1 MGPEITQW
9 EWNNFQEIFPAWLV
23 YCWFQLLLIMP
34 SLWSVSFNPSLMY
47 TRGSF
52 LMLLIVL
59 CAITGAEGAFKKLK
73 PEPQSLLGSGG
84 PSPPSAPQ
92 HAGHTP
98 TTASCPTPARRRHRT
113 TFTQVYRV
121 RVRVT
126 LRPPVSRSVS
136 LGVEPRLGLMTRCYV
151 HDSYWRVVGSVICHC
166 LCQST
171 VNRQ

>member
-1 MGPEITQW
+1 VTYNIVRSRLKTRSVAES
-9 EWNNFQEIFPAWLV
+9 NSFLAIFAARQAS
-23 YCWFQLLLIMP
+23 CWFQLLLITSTR
-34 SLWSVSFNPSLMY
+34 SLWSGPLNPSLMY
-47 TRGSF
+47 TCGSF

-113 TFTQVYRV
+113 TFTQVRNKLPCLEQEWI
-121 RVRVT
+121 
-126 LRPPVSRSVS
+126 LRMYN
-136 LGVEPRLGLMTRCYV
+136 L
-151 HDSYWRVVGSVICHC
+151 
-166 LCQST
+166 
-171 VNRQ
+171 

>member
-1 MGPEITQW
+1 MGHQITQW
-9 EWNNFQEIFPAWLV
+9 EWNNFQEIFPAWLA
-23 YCWFQLLLIMP
+23 YCWFQSLFIV
-34 SLWSVSFNPSLMY
+34 SGLWSVSLNPSLMY

-59 CAITGAEGAFKKLK
+59 YAITGAEGAFKKLK

-113 TFTQVYRV
+113 TFTQVHSSHTFLFKHEYIYRMIAWSNCMRE
-121 RVRVT
+121 RVINILFLIM
-126 LRPPVSRSVS
+126 LR
-136 LGVEPRLGLMTRCYV
+136 
-151 HDSYWRVVGSVICHC
+151 
-166 LCQST
+166 
-171 VNRQ
+171 